1 VHVERHE
8 VCERFNQPLDPVGDS
23 DPGLEH
29 CEAAKH
35 AGAAIVIAPE
45 TYPFGERQ
53 YTARDF
59 AGHVWTFT
67 QTVANVE
74 PGVWGGEMV
83 EKVCEDRPYF

>member
-1 VHVERHE
+1 MS
-8 VCERFNQPLDPVGDS
+8 S
-23 DPGLEH
+23 DTKFASGSTDRSIPS
-29 CEAAKH
+29 A
-35 AGAAIVIAPE
+35 
-45 TYPFGERQ
+45 RQ

-83 EKVCEDRPYF
+83 E

>member
-1 VHVERHE
+1 V
-8 VCERFNQPLDPVGDS
+8 N
-23 DPGLEH
+23 
-29 CEAAKH
+29 
-35 AGAAIVIAPE
+35 APE

-74 PGVWGGEMV
+74 PGAWGGEMV
-83 EKVCEDRPYF
+83 ESA